1 MRRYVWAVALRSAAR
16 HPISFAL
23 AKRNGVS
30 PKEKRPL
37 VRIFLIAG
45 RTLCCTCR
53 KQLPCPSG
61 WHVRPRRRL
70 PGASTARLPTTSPF
84 APGEG
89 EVGACPA
96 VGEPVSLCR
105 GRARRG
111 THSTRESKKKA
122 GKFSD
127 ELTGY
132 GGDGEIRTLEGL
144 LTLTRFPIV
153 RARPTTRHLHALLE
167 PKLFS

>member
-1 MRRYVWAVALRSAAR
+1 MRRYVCRLTLRSAAR

-70 PGASTARLPTTSPF
+70 PGAPTGRLPTTSPS
-84 APGEG
+84 P
-89 EVGACPA
+89 PA
-96 VGEPVSLCR
+96 KVRSVLVRQSVNPFSFNGTGLAAEHTAR
-105 GRARRG
+105 GRA
-111 THSTRESKKKA
+111 KKKA

>member
-1 MRRYVWAVALRSAAR
+1 MLYLSEAVALPVRMAR
-16 HPISFAL
+16 PPPAETTRCVDCQITDHFTVRPP
-23 AKRNGVS
+23 AKV
-30 PKEKRPL
+30 RPVL
-37 VRIFLIAG
+37 VRQSVNPVPFAGAGLAAEHTARG
-45 RTLCCTCR
+45 RT
-53 KQLPCPSG
+53 
-61 WHVRPRRRL
+61 
-70 PGASTARLPTTSPF
+70 
-84 APGEG
+84 
-89 EVGACPA
+89 
-96 VGEPVSLCR
+96 
-105 GRARRG
+105 
-111 THSTRESKKKA
+111 KKKA